1 VESGDRVSRRNNV
14 EARCRQCRL
23 HQSLCMCALIP
34 RVETRTRVAL
44 VIHRL
49 EARKTT
55 NTGRLATLCLP
66 NSVVVERGHEHA
78 PSTLAPDL
86 LLGAALLFPHPDAI
100 PLGALDPAPRTLI
113 VPDGTWRQ
121 ASKMRQRVAG
131 LRDIPCV
138 SLPPDVPSAYRLR
151 SEAHPHGLATIEAI
165 ARALGVLDGLEV
177 RRALERALQIMVE
190 RTLWAR
196 GLLQTD
202 DVTGGIPA
210 GVKRHDPRAGGS
222 SRLALRS

>member
-1 VESGDRVSRRNNV
+1 
-14 EARCRQCRL
+14 
-23 HQSLCMCALIP
+23 MCALIP
-34 RVETRTRVAL
+34 RVETRTRIVL

-66 NSVVVERGHEHA
+66 NSVVLERGHENT
-78 PSTLAPDL
+78 PDILAPEL
-86 LLGAALLFPHPDAI
+86 LDGAALLFPYPEAI
-100 PLGALDPAPRTLI
+100 PITTIDPPRSLI

-121 ASKMRQRVAG
+121 ASKMRQRVTG
-131 LRDIPCV
+131 LKDIPCV
-138 SLPPDVPSAYRLR
+138 ALPPDVPSEYRLR

-165 ARALGVLDGLEV
+165 ARALGVLEGAV
-177 RRALERALQIMVE
+177 ARRALERALKIMVE

-196 GLLQTD
+196 GLLEAE

-210 GVKRHDPRAGGS
+210 GVQRHDPRAGGTPG
-222 SRLALRS
+222 LALRS